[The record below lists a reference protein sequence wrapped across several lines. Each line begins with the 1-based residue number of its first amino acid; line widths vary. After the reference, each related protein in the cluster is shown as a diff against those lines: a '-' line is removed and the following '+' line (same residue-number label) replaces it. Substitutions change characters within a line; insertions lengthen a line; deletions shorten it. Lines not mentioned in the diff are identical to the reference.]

1 MMGDI
6 ETWQAPHDV
15 DPRGVDELLHGGY
28 DLHVHATPDVR
39 PRRMDVVALVEHYRA
54 AGMAGALI
62 KDHFLPTI
70 GRSYVLDRRY
80 DDFRCLASC
89 ALNTPTGGV
98 NPVHVEAALAAGARW
113 VFFPTLT
120 AAAYVDHV
128 GRVDESAWLL
138 PGGRAALAVLDDDG
152 GLRPEVHDVLDVVAR
167 HEVVLASGHLSP
179 VETRALFAEAKR
191 RGIERRVV
199 THASIEFVSMP
210 LDLQRELAAE
220 GAYIEHCY
228 VSCLYHRPI
237 DLGRIAHEVG
247 AVGASSCYLA
257 SDLGQ
262 PNNPPPVEG
271 LKTALGGLQALGTP
285 VADLRRLIADTP
297 GRLVDSLP
305 LTVASE

>member
-1 MMGDI
+1 MSDTAG
-6 ETWQAPHDV
+6 WQPPHEV

-28 DLHVHATPDVR
+28 DLHVHASPDVR

-70 GRSYVLDRRY
+70 GRSYVLDQRY

-98 NPVHVEAALAAGARW
+98 NAVHVEAALAAGARW

-120 AAAYVDHV
+120 AAAYVDHI
-128 GRVDESAWLL
+128 GRADETSWLL
-138 PGGRAALAVLDDDG
+138 PAGRAPLAVLDDAG
-152 GLRPEVHDVLDVVAR
+152 GLRPEVHDVLDVVSR
-167 HEVVLASGHLSP
+167 HDVVLASGHLSP
-179 VETRALFAEAKR
+179 AETRVLFAEARR

-210 LDLQRELAAE
+210 LDLQQELAAE

-237 DLGRIAHEVG
+237 DLARIRHEVDV
-247 AVGASSCYLA
+247 VGASSCYLA

-271 LKTALGGLQALGTP
+271 LKAALGGLQAQGMRP
-285 VADLRRLIADTP
+285 DDLRRLMVDTP
-297 GRLVDSLP
+297 GRLVASLP
-305 LTVASE
+305 LALSAP